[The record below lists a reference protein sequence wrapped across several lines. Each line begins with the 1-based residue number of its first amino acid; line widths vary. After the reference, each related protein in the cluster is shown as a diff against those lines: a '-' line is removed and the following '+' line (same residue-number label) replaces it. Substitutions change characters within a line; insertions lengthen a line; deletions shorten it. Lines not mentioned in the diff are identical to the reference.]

1 MNRTYRWAILGCGRI
16 AEKFAADLSLLPHAR
31 LYAAGSR
38 SLDKAQ
44 AFAARMGFEKAYGS
58 YEAMVADPDVDIVYV
73 ATPHA
78 FHREHAMLSLDHRK
92 AVLCEKAFAINARE
106 ARQMI
111 ECAHRNDA
119 FLMEAFWT
127 RFQPSYQHA
136 MQLIAGGALGA
147 LRLVRSDFA
156 FRANADPARRLY
168 NVDLG
173 GGSLLDIGIYP
184 VFMALTALG
193 KPDRIQTMA
202 TFSPTGSEESIVMSL
217 GYPDGQMASLISS
230 FASSSPTEAEFWFEH
245 GYVRLN
251 RKFNTP
257 TSLTIQEDGK
267 AETTV
272 TFPRGAGTGY
282 ELEAAHVMACL
293 DEGQKESPL
302 LPLSLSL
309 ELMELLDRI
318 RHSAGIVYPHS
329 D

>member
-1 MNRTYRWAILGCGRI
+1 MSRTYNWAILGCGRI
-16 AEKFAADLSLLPHAR
+16 AEKFTADLALLPNAR

-44 AFAARMGFEKAYGS
+44 AFAAKMGFEKAYGS

-78 FHREHAMLSLDHRK
+78 FHCEHTMLSLDHRK
-92 AVLCEKAFAINARE
+92 AVLCEKAFAINAHE

-111 ECAHRNDA
+111 ECAHRNDT

-136 MQLIAGGALGA
+136 MQVVGSGTLGA
-147 LRLVRSDFA
+147 LKLVRSDFA
-156 FRANADPARRLY
+156 FRANADPGRRLY

-193 KPDRIQTMA
+193 NPDRIQTMVA
-202 TFSPTGSEESIVMSL
+202 FSPTGSEESIMMSFS
-217 GYPDGQMASLISS
+217 YPEGQMASLISS
-230 FASSSPTEAEFWFEH
+230 FASSSPTEAEYWFEH

-251 RKFNTP
+251 RKFNAP
-257 TSLTIQEDGK
+257 TSVTIHEDGK

-272 TFPRGAGTGY
+272 TFPRGAGSGY
-282 ELEAAHVMACL
+282 ELEAAHVMECL
-293 DEGQKESPL
+293 DAGQKESML

-318 RHSAGIVYPHS
+318 RHSAGIVYPLS

>member
-1 MNRTYRWAILGCGRI
+1 MSRTYNWAILGCGRI
-16 AEKFAADLSLLPHAR
+16 AEKFAADLALLPNAR

-44 AFAARMGFEKAYGS
+44 AFAAKMGFEKPYGS
-58 YEAMVADPDVDIVYV
+58 YEAMVADPEVDIVYV

-78 FHREHAMLSLDHRK
+78 FHRAHTMLSLDHRK
-92 AVLCEKAFAINARE
+92 AVLCEKAFAINAHE
-106 ARQMI
+106 ASQMI
-111 ECAHRNDA
+111 ECAHRNDT

-136 MQLIAGGALGA
+136 MQVVGSGMLGA
-147 LRLVRSDFA
+147 LKLVRSDFA

-202 TFSPTGSEESIVMSL
+202 AFSPTGSEESIVMSFA
-217 GYPDGQMASLISS
+217 YPDGRMASLISS
-230 FASSSPTEAEFWFEH
+230 FASSSPTEAEYWFEH

-257 TSLTIQEDGK
+257 TSVTIQEDGK
-267 AETTV
+267 AETTI
-272 TFPRGAGTGY
+272 TFPRGAGSGY
-282 ELEAAHVMACL
+282 ELEAAHVMECL
-293 DEGQKESPL
+293 DAGRKESQL
-302 LPLSLSL
+302 LPLSSSL

-318 RHSAGIVYPHS
+318 RLSAGIVYPLS